1 LYKKILVLVDDRLV
15 SQSAITQA
23 IDMAQTHHAELVFY
37 YLLPRY
43 SFTTFDM
50 LAPVALTPEEFQ
62 SQANDQGQTLLNAAS
77 QLAERAGL
85 QSSRAIGAASDDSK
99 SVGDM
104 ATLRDCDLIV
114 VGADGQNAVMRI
126 LSGSIIPGL
135 ITAAT
140 VPILICP
147 NNEYDDRH

>member
-1 LYKKILVLVDDRLV
+1 MYKKILVLVDDRFV
-15 SQSAITQA
+15 SQLAIAQA
-23 IDMAQTHHAELVFY
+23 IHMAQIHHAELVFY

-43 SFTTFDM
+43 DFTTFDM

-62 SQANDQGQTLLNAAS
+62 SKASDQGQTLLNAAS
-77 QLAERAGL
+77 QLAERVGV
-85 QSSRAIGAASDDSK
+85 QSFRAMGTASDDSK
-99 SVGDM
+99 GVCDI
-104 ATLRDCDLIV
+104 AKLRHCDLII

-147 NNEYDDRH
+147 NDDSTDGH